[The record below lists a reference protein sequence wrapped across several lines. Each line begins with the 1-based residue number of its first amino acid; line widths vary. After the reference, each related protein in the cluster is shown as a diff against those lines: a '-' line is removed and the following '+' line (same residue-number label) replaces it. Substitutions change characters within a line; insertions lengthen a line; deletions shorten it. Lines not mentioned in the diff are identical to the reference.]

1 MARAYAGCPST
12 WITRGR
18 WRSAPGNAK
27 RRKSL
32 AAVRS
37 RFGDSMKS
45 IVSPAEST
53 ARYRDVQVPATLYR
67 SHPPSRNHWDAAV
80 RAEGADSTAAV
91 AVGTAIS
98 PCPPHR
104 PVRALLAHTVLTS
117 DVRMFGAETCIGIGV
132 QDLDWWQQRF
142 QAGHKAL
149 PAHAMSLASAPQRLQ
164 PAPQHVIA
172 KRSQPRQVAR
182 CGVILEVPPHHLL
195 QPFHGS
201 RYACVQALAQLY
213 SYFFELR
220 CHALTDRLPTNR
232 EFTRLVVRPT
242 NVGET

>member
-1 MARAYAGCPST
+1 MPHQQIACARLFHHHLMQSSRTFSVTFTTSSFSTPAAYGSLK
-12 WITRGR
+12 
-18 WRSAPGNAK
+18 SAPT
-27 RRKSL
+27 
-32 AAVRS
+32 S
-37 RFGDSMKS
+37 RFRRTSLHLRY
-45 IVSPAEST
+45 ST
-53 ARYRDVQVPATLYR
+53 VPKHVLDT
-67 SHPPSRNHWDAAV
+67 
-80 RAEGADSTAAV
+80 T
-91 AVGTAIS
+91 
-98 PCPPHR
+98 PHR

>member
-18 WRSAPGNAK
+18 WRAAPDNAK

-32 AAVRS
+32 AAVIPLRGQHEIDRVAS
-37 RFGDSMKS
+37 RINGS
-45 IVSPAEST
+45 
-53 ARYRDVQVPATLYR
+53 VQVRPGSGNLYIGLI
-67 SHPPSRNHWDAAV
+67 HPP
-80 RAEGADSTAAV
+80 ETIGAPQFAPTDSTAVV

-117 DVRMFGAETCIGIGV
+117 DVRRFGAETCIGIGV

-149 PAHAMSLASAPQRLQ
+149 PAHAMSLASAPQ
-164 PAPQHVIA
+164 
-172 KRSQPRQVAR
+172 
-182 CGVILEVPPHHLL
+182 
-195 QPFHGS
+195 
-201 RYACVQALAQLY
+201 
-213 SYFFELR
+213 
-220 CHALTDRLPTNR
+220 
-232 EFTRLVVRPT
+232 
-242 NVGET
+242 